1 MFKYWLKHAM
11 VAGITATTGLTF
23 GCDDAPARGLLLAP
37 SPTAVATT
45 TIPAPSAGLRIFTG
59 TGGDWHFSTTDVYDA
74 QGHMVQFEKSG
85 DLIWTADGRH
95 LPGFYSRE
103 GDTYID
109 GFAASGTWFIVRLGM
124 ENGQTRAY
132 LTVVD
137 DEGLNPGTLADLDI
151 VGDKLVVG
159 RTNLFPPG
167 THTLSGYTVSGV
179 VTEITP
185 NGMMPIEGAF
195 VMLNYSAGNDYQRA
209 TTDSAGRFEIRG
221 LYNGV
226 KGFAVYKEGY
236 EFLTQP
242 VSIQGDTKVDLQLT
256 RR

>member
-1 MFKYWLKHAM
+1 MFKCWLKRAM
-11 VAGITATTGLTF
+11 VAGITATTGLTL
-23 GCDDAPARGLLLAP
+23 GCDEAPSRRLLLTP
-37 SPTAVATT
+37 SPTTAPTT
-45 TIPAPSAGLRIFTG
+45 TPPAREGGLTTFTG
-59 TGGDWHFSTTDVYDA
+59 TGGDWHFATTDVYDA
-74 QGHMVQFEKSG
+74 QGHMVQFAKSG

-95 LPGFYSRE
+95 FPGFYSRE

-109 GFAASGTWFIVRLGM
+109 GVAASGTWFIVRLGM
-124 ENGQTRAY
+124 ELGRTRAY

-167 THTLSGYTVSGV
+167 TYTLSGYTVSGV
-179 VTEITP
+179 VTEITA
-185 NGMMPIEGAF
+185 NAMMPIEGAF
-195 VMLNYSAGNDYQRA
+195 VMLTYGAGNDYQRA
-209 TTDSAGRFEIRG
+209 TTDIAGRFEIRG

-226 KGFAVYKEGY
+226 KSVAVHKEGY
-236 EFLTQP
+236 QFLTQP
-242 VSIQGDTKVDLQLT
+242 VAIQGDTRVDLQLT